1 MSDKKNFVL
10 KDNNTAESQHN
21 VMPGID
27 FSTFIMS
34 LNASILVNLGLMDDP
49 VTGEKSKDLLMGKQ
63 TIDVLSMLQEKTKG
77 NLTPEEDN
85 LLKHILYELR
95 ILYVKQQ

>member
-1 MSDKKNFVL
+1 MSDKKGFVL
-10 KDNNTAESQHN
+10 KDDNLAESQQN

-34 LNASILVNLGLMDDP
+34 LNASILVNLGIMGDP
-49 VTGEKSKDLLMGKQ
+49 VTGVKSKDLVIGKQ
-63 TIDVLSMLQEKTKG
+63 TIDVLSILQEKTKG
-77 NLTPEEDN
+77 NLTTEEET

-95 ILYVKQQ
+95 MLYVKQQ